1 MIAAGI
7 RDPLNTYRQV
17 EAELA
22 RRSLREFIRQ
32 AWHVVEPARALI
44 PAWHM
49 DAIADHLQGLIM
61 HFSSIE
67 ISSVRQYRLL
77 FGPVASAF
85 QISLA
90 LAGQSMDEC
99 PDAMTTTLLFNKTLE
114 QARLLG
120 ARGGRAYARNRRV
133 RKQSLSAPPL
143 TKQVSVRPSETVAE
157 AIARLDVAFAWLRGA
172 ERRHRLSADGTRA
185 V

>member
-1 MIAAGI
+1 
-7 RDPLNTYRQV
+7 
-17 EAELA
+17 
-22 RRSLREFIRQ
+22 
-32 AWHVVEPARALI
+32 
-44 PAWHM
+44 
-49 DAIADHLQGLIM
+49 M
-61 HFSSIE
+61 HFSSEGDYCRTEE
-67 ISSVRQYRLL
+67 I
-77 FGPVASAF
+77 FH
-85 QISLA
+85 ISLA